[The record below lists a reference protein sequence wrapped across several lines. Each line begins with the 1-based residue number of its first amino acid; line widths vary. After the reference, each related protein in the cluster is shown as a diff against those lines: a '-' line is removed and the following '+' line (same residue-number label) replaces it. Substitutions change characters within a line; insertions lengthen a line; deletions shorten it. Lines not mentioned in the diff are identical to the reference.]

1 MTSKMEYYDIL
12 NFKKEPFSNS
22 PEPEF
27 FFEAPKHIG
36 CLQKLELS
44 VRLRRGLNVVIGDIG
59 TGKTTLCRKLIQQF
73 SFSPKDSQEIET
85 HLLLDPSFNS
95 SIEFLQTVSMLL
107 GIKEIE
113 GQESEW
119 QLKEKIKNYLFNKG
133 VSENKIVVLIIDEGQ
148 KIPENCIEILREFLN
163 YETNNYKL
171 LQIIIFAQL
180 EFKKILKKYANLSDR
195 INVLY
200 YLKSLKFK
208 HMREMI
214 KYRISV
220 ARNFEN
226 YSAIFT
232 YWGLLAIYLATGGY
246 PRKVVS
252 LCHQVLLMLIIRGKN
267 KADFF
272 LVRSCLIDMHYSL
285 FRGLKWAALSSIFI
299 AAGISAGALFWQNQS
314 INLSEYFSVPKII
327 AEAQQMLSDHINPPT
342 ANIPEV
348 KPMPQA
354 PISPASSINT
364 SSVSAPSVTAEA
376 QKIPTTPITSVPAN
390 IPEVKPMP
398 QAPIAPSPSVN
409 TTSLPAPAIKS
420 ETKQIPQ
427 ASITPTPSTKT
438 TSSPEPSIIP
448 ENKIQE
454 IKMPASLGILTLKK
468 GRTLWRAINN
478 IYGEVTSE
486 IMEKIF
492 QANPHI
498 NSKKL
503 ITAGQKITLPSIPAN
518 IKPIQE
524 GNLIVV
530 LAKGKDIK
538 KMYDF
543 FHENNYKQNMPSIAF
558 FPFWNSKDGMTFAV
572 VLDKIFNN
580 AETAKEA
587 INKLP
592 GPMAKKA
599 QIISQWDEN
608 TVFFNRQALKH

>member
-1 MTSKMEYYDIL
+1 MEYFDVL

-27 FFEAPKHIG
+27 FFEAPKHMG
-36 CLQKLELS
+36 CLQKLELA

-73 SFSPKDSQEIET
+73 SFSPQDSQEIET

-95 SIEFLQTVSMLL
+95 SIEFLQTVCMLL

-119 QLKEKIKNYLFNKG
+119 QLKERIKNYLFNKG
-133 VSENKIVVLIIDEGQ
+133 VNENRIVVLIIDEGQ

-180 EFKKILKKYANLSDR
+180 EFKKILRKHANLSDR

-200 YLKSLKFK
+200 YLNPLKFK

-252 LCHQVLLMLIIRGKN
+252 LCHQVILMLIIRGKN

-272 LVRSCLIDMHYSL
+272 LVRSCLIDTHYSQ
-285 FRGLKWAALSSIFI
+285 FRRLKWAALSSIII
-299 AAGISAGALFWQNQS
+299 AIVISTGAFVWQDQN
-314 INLSEYFSVPKII
+314 INLYEQLNGLKII
-327 AEAQQMLSDHINPPT
+327 SEAQQMLSSYINPSPS
-342 ANIPEV
+342 NIAAV
-348 KPMPQA
+348 QQIPQA
-354 PISPASSINT
+354 PISPSSSTNA
-364 SSVSAPSVTAEA
+364 SSVSVPAIKVEAQKIPSVAITPAPSNISEVQQIPQAPISPSSSTNASSVSVPAIKAEA
-376 QKIPTTPITSVPAN
+376 QKIP
-390 IPEVKPMP
+390 
-398 QAPIAPSPSVN
+398 QAPIIQAPSITLENNVRD
-409 TTSLPAPAIKS
+409 IKL
-420 ETKQIPQ
+420 
-427 ASITPTPSTKT
+427 
-438 TSSPEPSIIP
+438 
-448 ENKIQE
+448 
-454 IKMPASLGILTLKK
+454 PASLGILTLKQ
-468 GRTLWRAINN
+468 GRTLWRAVNN
-478 IYGEVTSE
+478 IYGVVTSE
-486 IMEKIF
+486 IMDKIF
-492 QANPHI
+492 KANPHI
-498 NSKKL
+498 NKKKP
-503 ITAGQKITLPSIPAN
+503 ITAGQKITLPSIPAD
-518 IKPIQE
+518 IRPVQE
-524 GNLIVV
+524 GNFIVV
-530 LAKGKDIK
+530 LEKGKDIK

-543 FHENNYKQNMPSIAF
+543 FHENNYKQTMPPIAF
-558 FPFWNSKDGMTFAV
+558 FPFWNSTEGMTFAV
-572 VLDKIFNN
+572 ILDKIFDN
-580 AETAKEA
+580 AETAKEE
-587 INKLP
+587 IKKLP
-592 GPMAKKA
+592 APIAAKT
-599 QIISQWDEN
+599 QIISRWDES